1 MSRVSQSQRQR
12 TKNNPLLLGSF
23 NETSLRVLTG
33 TLGPKNQV
41 VGRPD
46 TNQHSNGGF
55 GGGTYNHWF
64 QVNITTP
71 AWIITRNAGARPN
84 YTQVSAYDLNYTPI
98 QGRMIF
104 QADTNE
110 HSSDLDG
117 DYYPYLGHV
126 MGASSDLYNSFRP
139 NSIGLGSD
147 LYFPVEKGNYLICVS
162 TTRNELLDYSLAL
175 IIEVQTTEMFLLL
188 EDLDISFLAAETTLD
203 DSNTI
208 IIGPVFNVN
217 YALPYNLNAFTSLI
231 ATIDANITVTI
242 GELLANTIIELPF
255 SLNPFIVI
263 GPIATTSYV
272 TPANLNVFSNESIII
287 NPGVVITITE
297 GNLWVIGTLPFNAS
311 WYIGELSPEASD
323 IFIIEPSDT
332 YDYDSLH
339 EHSYAEWWAAWQRE
353 RSPGDALPAIF
364 NPLITSS

>member
-46 TNQHSNGGF
+46 TNQYSNGGF

-64 QVNITTP
+64 QVKITTP
-71 AWIITRNAGARPN
+71 AWIITRNGGSRPN
-84 YTQVSAYDLNYTPI
+84 YIQVSAYDLNYTPI

-110 HSSDLDG
+110 FSSDLDG

-126 MGASSDLYNSFRP
+126 MGASSDLYNSFSP

-188 EDLDISFLAAETTLD
+188 EDLDISFLAQETTLD

-208 IIGPVFNVN
+208 IIGPIFTVN
-217 YALPYNLNAFTSLI
+217 FTIPSGFNAFTLLD
-231 ATIDANITVTI
+231 ATINSSVVVTV
-242 GELLANTIIELPF
+242 
-255 SLNPFIVI
+255 
-263 GPIATTSYV
+263 
-272 TPANLNVFSNESIII
+272 PA
-287 NPGVVITITE
+287 
-297 GNLWVIGTLPFNAS
+297 NAS

>member
-46 TNQHSNGGF
+46 TNQYSNGGF

-64 QVNITTP
+64 QVKITTP
-71 AWIITRNAGARPN
+71 AWIITRNAGSRPN
-84 YTQVSAYDLNYTPI
+84 YIQVSAYDLNYTPI

-104 QADTNE
+104 QADTNKF
-110 HSSDLDG
+110 SSDLDG

-126 MGASSDLYNSFRP
+126 MGASSDLYNSFSP

-188 EDLDISFLAAETTLD
+188 EDLDISFLAEETTLD
-203 DSNTI
+203 DSNTV
-208 IIGPVFNVN
+208 IIGPLFIVN
-217 YALPYNLNAFTSLI
+217 FTIPSGFNAFTFLS
-231 ATIDANITVTI
+231 AT
-242 GELLANTIIELPF
+242 
-255 SLNPFIVI
+255 
-263 GPIATTSYV
+263 
-272 TPANLNVFSNESIII
+272 I
-287 NPGVVITITE
+287 NPGVVMT
-297 GNLWVIGTLPFNAS
+297 VPANAS

-353 RSPGDALPAIF
+353 RSPGDALPTIF